1 MKKED
6 FIMETEDWL
15 VRQDVSDFVCK
26 VSTARKKNIMDYLEQ
41 TESILK
47 WKLLIYWMTSMN
59 ELKMHILEVLL
70 NLSKRN
76 VIRKGSD
83 WSLLSFWDI

>member
-15 VRQDVSDFVCK
+15 VRQDISDFVCK

-47 WKLLIYWMTSMN
+47 WKAPDLLDDFH
-59 ELKMHILEVLL
+59 E
-70 NLSKRN
+70 
-76 VIRKGSD
+76 
-83 WSLLSFWDI
+83 

>member
-1 MKKED
+1 MKKEN

-41 TESILK
+41 TESFLK
-47 WKLLIYWMTSMN
+47 WKAPDLLDDFHERVKNAHLRGAAKFIKKKCY
-59 ELKMHILEVLL
+59 
-70 NLSKRN
+70 
-76 VIRKGSD
+76 
-83 WSLLSFWDI
+83 

>member
-6 FIMETEDWL
+6 FIVEIEYWL

-26 VSTARKKNIMDYLEQ
+26 TSTARKKNIMDYLEQ

-47 WKLLIYWMTSMN
+47 YWMTSMN

>member
-6 FIMETEDWL
+6 FIMEIEYWL

-26 VSTARKKNIMDYLEQ
+26 TSTARKKNIMDYLEQ

-47 WKLLIYWMTSMN
+47 WKAPDLLDDFRQLPTN
-59 ELKMHILEVLL
+59 KLAGL
-70 NLSKRN
+70 
-76 VIRKGSD
+76 
-83 WSLLSFWDI
+83 

>member
-6 FIMETEDWL
+6 FIMETENWL

-26 VSTARKKNIMDYLEQ
+26 ASTARKKNIVDYLEQ

-47 WKLLIYWMTSMN
+47 WKAPDLLDDFHERVKNAHLRGAADFI
-59 ELKMHILEVLL
+59 KK
-70 NLSKRN
+70 KRY
-76 VIRKGSD
+76 
-83 WSLLSFWDI
+83 

>member
-6 FIMETEDWL
+6 FIMEIEDWL

-47 WKLLIYWMTSMN
+47 RKAPDLLDDFHERVKNAHLRGAAEFIKKKCY
-59 ELKMHILEVLL
+59 
-70 NLSKRN
+70 
-76 VIRKGSD
+76 
-83 WSLLSFWDI
+83 

>member
-6 FIMETEDWL
+6 FIMKTEEWL

-26 VSTARKKNIMDYLEQ
+26 ASTARKKNIVDYLEQ

-47 WKLLIYWMTSMN
+47 WKAPDLLDDFHEQVKNAHLRGIAGFI
-59 ELKMHILEVLL
+59 K
-70 NLSKRN
+70 KRCC
-76 VIRKGSD
+76 
-83 WSLLSFWDI
+83 

>member
-6 FIMETEDWL
+6 FIMETENWL

-26 VSTARKKNIMDYLEQ
+26 ASTARKKNIVDYLEQ

-47 WKLLIYWMTSMN
+47 WKAPDLLDSFHKKVK
-59 ELKMHILEVLL
+59 EAHL
-70 NLSKRN
+70 R
-76 VIRKGSD
+76 GASD
-83 WSLLSFWDI
+83 FIKKKFC

>member
-1 MKKED
+1 MKKEN
-6 FIMETEDWL
+6 FIMEAEDWL

-47 WKLLIYWMTSMN
+47 WKAPDLLDDFHERVKNAHLRGAAKFIKKKCY
-59 ELKMHILEVLL
+59 
-70 NLSKRN
+70 
-76 VIRKGSD
+76 
-83 WSLLSFWDI
+83 